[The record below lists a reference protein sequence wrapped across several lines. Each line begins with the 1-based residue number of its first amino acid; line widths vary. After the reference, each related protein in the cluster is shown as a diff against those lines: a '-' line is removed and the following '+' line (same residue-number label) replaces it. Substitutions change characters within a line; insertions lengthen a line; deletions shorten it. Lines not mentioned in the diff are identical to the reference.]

1 MNLATIMH
9 DDSSVIKL
17 PARFDFQLMQDF
29 RAAVDGIIDQSP
41 CRRIVIDFASTE
53 YLDSAAL
60 GMLLVLRD
68 RARGSGKAVILA
80 KARGAVKD
88 VLEIANFGKLFAFH

>member
-1 MNLATIMH
+1 MSIATTLH
-9 DDSSVIKL
+9 DESSVIRL
-17 PARFDFQLMQDF
+17 PTRFDFRVMQDF

-41 CRRIVIDFASTE
+41 CSRIIVDFASTE

-68 RARGSGKAVILA
+68 RARGSGKCVVLA

-88 VLEIANFGKLFAFH
+88 VLQIANFGKLFAFH